1 MLYVILQLKT
11 KKAPRKNKQQ
21 QQRKRGTGLRD

>member
-21 QQRKRGTGLRD
+21 QKKRGTGLRD